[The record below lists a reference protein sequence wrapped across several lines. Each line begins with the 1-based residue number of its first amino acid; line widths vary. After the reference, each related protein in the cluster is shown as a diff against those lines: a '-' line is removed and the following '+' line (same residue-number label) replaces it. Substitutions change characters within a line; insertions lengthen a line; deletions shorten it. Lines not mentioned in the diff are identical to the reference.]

1 MEPDRLLKA
10 VWAVLEIVEGA
21 LPSPVG
27 NYNSEWSPNEKA
39 AIAELRA
46 AAEELDDYVP
56 DYKY

>member
-1 MEPDRLLKA
+1 MLKA